1 MGEIGLASAITRI
14 EGRFGVHA
22 LARGDT
28 SERRRSE
35 IVIATKTSL
44 DRVIGGGLAAGEPLA
59 FVGPP
64 SVGKLSLAFRAVVGA
79 QAQGGT
85 VAWVDPNASFDPR
98 AAECA
103 GIDLERVIVVRAR
116 RDAVALATAA
126 ALRSE
131 GFRLVVV
138 DAGDPALGGI
148 DVDDLAPALPA
159 VRGSPAAF
167 LVVAAK
173 RGRRVAVPAV
183 VFERV
188 AWERRFDRTVGWS
201 FSVGAT
207 RGQSPLAS
215 RVLFHV
221 TLDGGFEGDEAPI
234 DRAEVA
240 V

>member
-1 MGEIGLASAITRI
+1 MGETGLAGAIARI

-22 LARGDT
+22 LARGET
-28 SERRRSE
+28 SERRRNE
-35 IVIATKTSL
+35 IAIATKTSL

-64 SVGKLSLAFRAVVGA
+64 SVGKLSLALRAVVGA
-79 QAQGGT
+79 QAHGGM
-85 VAWVDPNASFDPR
+85 VAWIDPMASFDPG
-98 AAECA
+98 AAERA
-103 GIDLERVIVVRAR
+103 GVDLERTIVVRAR
-116 RDAVALATAA
+116 REAVALATAA

-138 DAGDPALGGI
+138 DAGDPAFGGA

-173 RGRRVAVPAV
+173 RGRRVAVPAF

-188 AWERRFDRTVGWS
+188 AWERRFDRTVGWT
-201 FSVGAT
+201 FAVGGT
-207 RGQSPLAS
+207 HAS
-215 RVLFHV
+215 
-221 TLDGGFEGDEAPI
+221 
-234 DRAEVA
+234 DRALFCVTDGVLLDLGTRADLAQVA

>member
-1 MGEIGLASAITRI
+1 MGETGLAGAIARI

-22 LARGDT
+22 LAWGET
-28 SERRRSE
+28 SERRRNE

-64 SVGKLSLAFRAVVGA
+64 SVGKLSLALRAVVGA
-79 QAQGGT
+79 QAQGGM
-85 VAWVDPNASFDPR
+85 VAWIDPLASFDPG
-98 AAECA
+98 AAERA
-103 GIDLERVIVVRAR
+103 GVDLERTIVVRAR
-116 RDAVALATAA
+116 REAVALATAA

-138 DAGDPALGGI
+138 DAGDPAFGGA

-173 RGRRVAVPAV
+173 RGRRVAVPAF

-188 AWERRFDRTVGWS
+188 AWERRFDRTVGWT
-201 FSVGAT
+201 FAVGGT
-207 RGQSPLAS
+207 HAS
-215 RVLFHV
+215 
-221 TLDGGFEGDEAPI
+221 
-234 DRAEVA
+234 DRALFCVTDGVLLDLGTRADLAQVA

>member
-22 LARGDT
+22 LTRGDT
-28 SERRRSE
+28 RERRGRE

-44 DRVIGGGLAAGEPLA
+44 DRVIGGGVAAGEPLA

-64 SVGKLSLAFRAVVGA
+64 SVGKLSLALRAVVGA
-79 QAQGGT
+79 QVQGGT
-85 VAWVDPNASFDPR
+85 VAWVDPTASFDPR
-98 AAECA
+98 DAACA
-103 GIDLERVIVVRAR
+103 GVDLERVIVVRAP
-116 RDAVALATAA
+116 RDAVALAAAA

-138 DAGDPALGGI
+138 DAGDPAFGGTE
-148 DVDDLAPALPA
+148 VDDLAPALPA

-173 RGRRVAVPAV
+173 RGRRVAVPAF

-188 AWERRFDRTVGWS
+188 TWERRFERTVGWS
-201 FSVGAT
+201 FAVGRAH
-207 RGQSPLAS
+207 AS
-215 RVLFHV
+215 
-221 TLDGGFEGDEAPI
+221 
-234 DRAEVA
+234 DRAAFGLRAGVLVDRGTA
-240 V
+240 ADLAA